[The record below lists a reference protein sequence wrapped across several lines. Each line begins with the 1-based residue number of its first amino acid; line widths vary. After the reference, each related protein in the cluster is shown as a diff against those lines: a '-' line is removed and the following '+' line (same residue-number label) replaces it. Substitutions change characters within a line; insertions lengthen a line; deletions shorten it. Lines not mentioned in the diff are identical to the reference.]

1 MFFVSEL
8 FGEMEKSEKIPTS
21 HTKVVVPR
29 RRAVLLTRPRLL
41 ESVYEILDKKLI
53 LVSAP
58 AGYGKTS
65 LLIDLS
71 YHSDLPFCWL
81 SLDALDQDPQRFA
94 AYFIEALVERF
105 PGFGFQTKAVL
116 NNLTSLDE
124 GMEQLMVPLVNEIY
138 GHIPQHFIL
147 VLDDYHLISDIPV
160 IQNFLSRFIQLVDEN
175 CHLVLS
181 SRVLPK
187 LPGLT
192 LMVARDIVGGLDFS
206 ALAFRADEIQAL
218 FAQNYNIHL
227 SEETAQELFNA
238 TEGWITGLQLS
249 GLGIAHG
256 MTDKLQV
263 ARAAGVDLFDYLGE
277 QVLNQQPEDIR
288 FFLLRSSLLEEFD
301 ASLCEDVFGEIY
313 PQRKDWHR
321 WINTIIQNNLFAQP
335 VGIEI
340 GWVRYHHLFRDF
352 LQDHLSKENPE
363 EIPPILQNLA
373 QAYEARNEW
382 EKAYHVQQRLGVV
395 EALAGLI
402 ERAAPHLL
410 LRALITLETWIK
422 NLPSSVRSS
431 RPGLLSVRGIIEYMK
446 GNLREGLDLLNR
458 AEVILRERDDLA
470 GLALTLA
477 RRAAAHRFLGNYQAS
492 LKDAEEVI
500 SMTESSNN
508 MQLIFADALRQKG
521 LSLYRQGQ
529 SRQSVKILERALGIY
544 IQMNDTSHIPLL
556 LMETGMAYA
565 ALGMEDEMKRLNEQ
579 ALQIWKQ
586 NGNFTWQANV
596 LNNLGVLHY
605 LQGEYDKA
613 ILVLEEGLLCAKQSG
628 YYIRIEALLL
638 ISLGDVYAE
647 VEDFKLADQYYQKGE
662 EIAEEIG
669 DRFLLNY
676 LSLARAN
683 LFLQQ
688 HYFAKANRQLDTA
701 NELISSQASQYED
714 GLYHLLRGQLFLHEG
729 NVEQAVKTLEHA
741 EACFENDG
749 RKLEHVKSKLLV
761 AVAYYQ
767 GNNKI
772 GARSKVK
779 EVLDSES
786 RTEHPVIILV
796 WQVRNWFNSLQNDP
810 EVGLALHELLRKADQ
825 INKKM
830 PEIRRRIRRLARTMD
845 VSDAKLTIQAFGRT
859 QVKIG
864 EKLLSMSDW
873 QTQSVRDLFFYFL
886 TMKEEMSKEQ
896 IGQVFWPEIEEPSRL
911 KIRFKNDIYRLRRAV
926 GSDTILF
933 DDDLYNFNRSLDYE
947 YDVDAFEDYLF
958 QAQLATESKT
968 QISLLQKAVE
978 LVKGHFLE
986 DIYGTWVL
994 PERER
999 LNKLFLSTLMT
1010 LAELLKNTN
1019 QIHEALTT
1027 CQRAIN
1033 HEPSFEPA
1041 YMIAMKIHIQLNDR
1055 VSAIHLYEAY
1065 STMMDHELDLPPSP
1079 EMEAIYKSLIR

>member
-1 MFFVSEL
+1 MSEL
-8 FGEMEKSEKIPTS
+8 TKKMEKPEKIPTS

-29 RRAVLLTRPRLL
+29 RREELLTRPRLL
-41 ESVYEILDKKLI
+41 EQAYEFLDKKLI
-53 LVSAP
+53 LISAP

-81 SLDALDQDPQRFA
+81 SLDTLDQNPQRFA
-94 AYFIEALVERF
+94 AYFIEALAERF
-105 PGFGFQTKAVL
+105 PGFGTQAKAAL
-116 NNLTSLDE
+116 NELTSLDD

-138 GHIPQHFIL
+138 SHIPQHFVL
-147 VLDDYHLISDIPV
+147 VLDDYHLISDVPV
-160 IQNFLSRFIQLVDEN
+160 IQNFISRFIQLVDEN

-187 LPGLT
+187 LPELT
-192 LMVARDIVGGLDFS
+192 LMVARDLVGGLDFS
-206 ALAFRADEIQAL
+206 ALAFRPDEIQAL

-227 SEETAQELFNA
+227 SDETAQELVND

-249 GLGIAHG
+249 GLGIAQG
-256 MTDKLQV
+256 MADRLQV

-277 QVLNQQPEDIR
+277 QVLSQQPEDIR

-301 ASLCEDVFGEIY
+301 AALCEDVFGELY
-313 PQRKDWHR
+313 PDRKDWHR
-321 WINTIIQNNLFAQP
+321 WINTVIQNNLFAQP
-335 VGIEI
+335 VGIEV

-352 LQDHLSKENPE
+352 LQDHLSRENPE
-363 EIPPILQNLA
+363 EIDPILQKLA

-382 EKAYHVQQRLGVV
+382 EKAYHIQKRLEDV

-410 LRALITLETWIK
+410 LHALITLETWIK
-422 NLPSSVRSS
+422 NLPPSIRGS
-431 RPGLLSVRGIIEYMK
+431 RPGLLSLQGIIEYMK
-446 GNLREGLDLLNR
+446 GNLHEGLDLLNK
-458 AEVILRERDDLA
+458 AETIFREIDNPA
-470 GLALTLA
+470 SLTLTLV
-477 RRAAAHRFLGNYQAS
+477 RRAAAHRFLGDYQAA

-500 SMTESSNN
+500 SMTESSDDL
-508 MQLIFADALRQKG
+508 QLIFADALRQKG

-529 SRQSVKILERALGIY
+529 SRQSVKVLERALGIY
-544 IQMNDTSHIPLL
+544 IQVDDTSHIPLL
-556 LMETGMAYA
+556 MMETGMAYA
-565 ALGMEDEMKRLNEQ
+565 ALGKEDETKRMNEQ
-579 ALQIWKQ
+579 ALQIWRS
-586 NGNFTWQANV
+586 NGNLTWQANV

-605 LQGEYDKA
+605 LQGDYDKA

-628 YYIRIEALLL
+628 YYIRIEALIL
-638 ISLGDVYAE
+638 ISIGDVYAE
-647 VEDFKLADQYYQKGE
+647 VEDFKLADQYYLKGQ

-683 LFLQQ
+683 LFIQQ
-688 HYFAKANRQLDTA
+688 QDLVQAKHSLDIA
-701 NELISSQASQYED
+701 NEAISSQASQYED
-714 GLYHLLRGQLFLHEG
+714 GLYHLLLGQLFLHEG
-729 NVEQAVKTLEHA
+729 NADQAVKTLEHA
-741 EACFENDG
+741 EICFENDG
-749 RKLEHVKSKLLV
+749 RKLEHVKSQLLV
-761 AVAYYQ
+761 AIAH
-767 GNNKI
+767 NLNKNKI
-772 GARSKVK
+772 AARNKIK
-779 EVLDSES
+779 EALNCES
-786 RTEHPVIILV
+786 RSEHPVIILV
-796 WQVRNWFNSLQNDP
+796 RQVRSWFDSLPSDP
-810 EVGLALHELLRKADQ
+810 EVRWALHDLLGRADQ
-825 INKKM
+825 IDKKM

-845 VSDAKLTIQAFGRT
+845 VPDAKLTIQAFGRT
-859 QVKIG
+859 RVKLG

-896 IGQVFWPEIEEPSRL
+896 IGQVFWPDIEEPSRL

-926 GSDTILF
+926 GSDAILF
-933 DDDLYNFNRSLDYE
+933 DNDLYSFNRSLDYE

-958 QAQLATESKT
+958 QAKLTTESET

-986 DIYGTWVL
+986 DINGTWVL

-1010 LAELLKNTN
+1010 LANLLKNTN
-1019 QIHEALTT
+1019 QVREALTI

-1033 HEPSFEPA
+1033 HEPSFEAA
-1041 YMIAMKIHIQLNDR
+1041 YKMAMKIHTQLNDR
-1055 VSAIHLYEAY
+1055 ISAIRLYEAY
-1065 STMMDHELDLPPSP
+1065 TAMMINELDLPPSP
-1079 EMEAIYKSLIR
+1079 EMEALYKSLLH

>member
-1 MFFVSEL
+1 
-8 FGEMEKSEKIPTS
+8 MEKPEKIPTS

-29 RRAVLLTRPRLL
+29 RREELLTRPRLL
-41 ESVYEILDKKLI
+41 ELVYEVLDKKLI
-53 LVSAP
+53 LISAP

-81 SLDALDQDPQRFA
+81 SLDPLDQNPQRFA
-94 AYFIEALVERF
+94 AYFIEALAERF
-105 PGFGFQTKAVL
+105 PGFGIQAKAAL
-116 NNLTSLDE
+116 NDLTSLDD

-138 GHIPQHFIL
+138 GHIPQHFVL
-147 VLDDYHLISDIPV
+147 VLDDYHLISDVPV

-175 CHLVLS
+175 CHLVIS

-192 LMVARDIVGGLDFS
+192 LMVARDMVGGLDFS

-218 FAQNYNIHL
+218 FTQNYNIHL
-227 SEETAQELFNA
+227 SEETAQELVND

-249 GLGIAHG
+249 SLGIAQG
-256 MTDKLQV
+256 MADRLQV
-263 ARAAGVDLFDYLGE
+263 ARVAGVDLFDYLGE

-301 ASLCEDVFGEIY
+301 VTLCEDVFGELY

-321 WINTIIQNNLFAQP
+321 WINAIIQNNLFTQP
-335 VGIEI
+335 VGIES

-352 LQDHLSKENPE
+352 LQDHLSRENPG
-363 EIPPILQNLA
+363 EIPPILQKLA

-382 EKAYHVQQRLGVV
+382 EKAYHVQTRLGNVA
-395 EALAGLI
+395 ALAGLI

-422 NLPSSVRSS
+422 NLPPSVRNT
-431 RPGLLSVRGIIEYMK
+431 RPGLLSIQGIIEYMK
-446 GNLREGLDLLNR
+446 GNLRDGLDLLNR
-458 AEVILRERDDLA
+458 AEAIFRDRDDLV
-470 GLALTLA
+470 GLTLTLV
-477 RRAAAHRFLGNYQAS
+477 RRAAAHRFLGDYHAA

-500 SMTESSNN
+500 RMTESSDDL
-508 MQLIFADALRQKG
+508 QLIFADALRQKG

-529 SRQSVKILERALGIY
+529 SRQSVKVLERALGIY
-544 IQMNDTSHIPLL
+544 IQVDDTSHIPLL
-556 LMETGMAYA
+556 MMETGMAYA
-565 ALGMEDEMKRLNEQ
+565 ALGKEDETKRLNEQ
-579 ALQIWKQ
+579 ALQIWKR
-586 NGNFTWQANV
+586 NGNLTWQANV

-605 LQGEYDKA
+605 LQGNYDKA

-628 YYIRIEALLL
+628 YYIRVEALLL

-647 VEDFKLADQYYQKGE
+647 VEDFELADQYYQKGQ
-662 EIAEEIG
+662 EISEEIG

-683 LFLQQ
+683 LFIQQ
-688 HYFAKANRQLDTA
+688 QDLAQANRLLDTA
-701 NELISSQASQYED
+701 NKLISSQASQYED
-714 GLYHLLRGQLFLHEG
+714 GLYHLLRGQLFLHERK
-729 NVEQAVKTLEHA
+729 VEQAVKTLEHA

-749 RKLEHVKSKLLV
+749 RKLEHIKSQLLV
-761 AVAYYQ
+761 AAAHYQ
-767 GNNKI
+767 NNNKI
-772 GARSKVK
+772 DARRKVK
-779 EVLDSES
+779 EALNSES

-796 WQVRNWFNSLQNDP
+796 RQVRTWFDSLQNDP
-810 EVGLALHELLRKADQ
+810 EVGLALQDLLSKADQ
-825 INKKM
+825 IDKKM

-845 VSDAKLTIQAFGRT
+845 APDAKLTIQAFGRA

-896 IGQVFWPEIEEPSRL
+896 IGQVFWPEIEEPSKL

-933 DDDLYNFNRSLDYE
+933 DDDLYSFNRVLDYE

-958 QAQLATESKT
+958 QAKLTTESET

-999 LNKLFLSTLMT
+999 LNRLFLSTLMT
-1010 LAELLKNTN
+1010 LADLLKNAN
-1019 QIHEALTT
+1019 QVHEALTT
-1027 CQRAIN
+1027 CQRAIT
-1033 HEPSFEPA
+1033 HEPSFETA
-1041 YMIAMKIHIQLNDR
+1041 YMMAMKIHMQLNDR
-1055 VSAIHLYEAY
+1055 VSVIRLYEAY
-1065 STMMDHELDLPPSP
+1065 TTMMNHELDLPPSP
-1079 EMEAIYKSLIR
+1079 EMEAIYKSWIR

>member
-1 MFFVSEL
+1 M
-8 FGEMEKSEKIPTS
+8 
-21 HTKVVVPR
+21 
-29 RRAVLLTRPRLL
+29 
-41 ESVYEILDKKLI
+41 
-53 LVSAP
+53 
-58 AGYGKTS
+58 
-65 LLIDLS
+65 
-71 YHSDLPFCWL
+71 
-81 SLDALDQDPQRFA
+81 
-94 AYFIEALVERF
+94 
-105 PGFGFQTKAVL
+105 
-116 NNLTSLDE
+116 
-124 GMEQLMVPLVNEIY
+124 
-138 GHIPQHFIL
+138 
-147 VLDDYHLISDIPV
+147 DDYHLISDVPV

-175 CHLVLS
+175 CHLVIS

-187 LPGLT
+187 LPELT
-192 LMVARDIVGGLDFS
+192 LMVARDMVGGLDFS
-206 ALAFRADEIQAL
+206 ALAFRVDEIQAL
-218 FAQNYNIHL
+218 FAQNYAIHL
-227 SEETAQELFNA
+227 SEETAQELVND

-249 GLGIAHG
+249 SLGIAQG
-256 MTDKLQV
+256 MADRLQV

-313 PQRKDWHR
+313 SQRKDWQR

-363 EIPPILQNLA
+363 EIPPILQKLA

-382 EKAYHVQQRLGVV
+382 EKAYHVQTRLRNID
-395 EALAGLI
+395 ALAGLI

-422 NLPSSVRSS
+422 NLPPSVRNT
-431 RPGLLSVRGIIEYMK
+431 RPGLLSIQGIIEYMK
-446 GNLREGLDLLNR
+446 GNLRDGLDLLNR
-458 AEVILRERDDLA
+458 AEVIFRKRDDPL
-470 GLALTLA
+470 GLTLTLV
-477 RRAAAHRFLGNYQAS
+477 RRAAAHRFLGDYQAA

-500 SMTESSNN
+500 SLTESSDEL
-508 MQLIFADALRQKG
+508 QLIFADALRQKG
-521 LSLYRQGQ
+521 LCLYRQGQ
-529 SRQSVKILERALGIY
+529 SRQSVKVLERALRIY
-544 IQMNDTSHIPLL
+544 IQMDDTSHIPLL
-556 LMETGMAYA
+556 MMETGMAYA
-565 ALGMEDEMKRLNEQ
+565 ALGKEDETKRLNEQ
-579 ALQIWKQ
+579 ALHIWKR
-586 NGNFTWQANV
+586 NGNLTWQANV

-605 LQGEYDKA
+605 LQGDYDKA

-647 VEDFKLADQYYQKGE
+647 VEDFELADQYYQNGE
-662 EIAEEIG
+662 EIAEEIE

-676 LSLARAN
+676 LSLARAH
-683 LFLQQ
+683 LSIQQ
-688 HYFAKANRQLDTA
+688 NDMVQANHLLDIA
-701 NELISSQASQYED
+701 NKLISSQASQYED
-714 GLYHLLRGQLFLHEG
+714 GLYHLLRGQFLLHERKA
-729 NVEQAVKTLEHA
+729 EQAVKTLEHA
-741 EACFENDG
+741 ETCFENDG
-749 RKLEHVKSKLLV
+749 RKLEHIKSQLLL

-767 GNNKI
+767 GNNRI
-772 GARSKVK
+772 EARHKVK
-779 EVLDSES
+779 EVLSSES
-786 RTEHPVIILV
+786 HTEHPVAILV
-796 WQVRNWFNSLQNDP
+796 RQVRPWFDSLQNDP
-810 EVGLALHELLRKADQ
+810 EVGLALHDLLSKADL
-825 INKKM
+825 IDKKM

-845 VSDAKLTIQAFGRT
+845 VPDAKLTIQAFGRT
-859 QVKIG
+859 QVKLG
-864 EKLLSMSDW
+864 EKLLTMSDW

-933 DDDLYNFNRSLDYE
+933 DDDFYSFNRALDYE

-958 QAQLATESKT
+958 QAQLTMEAKT

-1010 LAELLKNTN
+1010 LADLLKNAN
-1019 QIHEALTT
+1019 RVHEALAI
-1027 CQRAIN
+1027 CRRAID
-1033 HEPSFEPA
+1033 HERSFETA
-1041 YMIAMKIHIQLNDR
+1041 YMTALKIHMQLNDR
-1055 VSAIHLYEAY
+1055 VSAIRLYEAY
-1065 STMMDHELDLPPSP
+1065 TMMMNHELDLPPSP